1 MVMLVTL
8 WLAIIFGNAAA
19 QTPTFVVERVE
30 VHAQFDSSYVLA
42 LANAILPPNKAVS
55 QSDVD
60 CLLNELRGSGLFE
73 KIETKWTRKDAGV
86 VRLSL
91 YCTSKTRRNLFT
103 ISKFSLTSL
112 TDVDETQFLK
122 RMAEKGVFIGTQL
135 TQFTYD
141 ELNDIIDDS
150 IQKSVGPDLASK
162 YTGSAWV
169 QFRNEGSGGVEVQ
182 IFPEQPKCL
191 NPARRDSRN

>member
-1 MVMLVTL
+1 MLVTL

-103 ISKFSLTSL
+103 ISKFSLISL
-112 TDVDETQFLK
+112 TDVDEKQFLE
-122 RMAEKGVFIGTQL
+122 RMAEKGVFPGAQLTQL
-135 TQFTYD
+135 TYD
-141 ELNDIIDDS
+141 DLND
-150 IQKSVGPDLASK
+150 
-162 YTGSAWV
+162 
-169 QFRNEGSGGVEVQ
+169 
-182 IFPEQPKCL
+182 
-191 NPARRDSRN
+191 

>member
-1 MVMLVTL
+1 MLVAL
-8 WLAIIFGNAAA
+8 CLAIIFGNAAS
-19 QTPTFVVERVE
+19 QTSDFVVERVE
-30 VHAQFDSSYVLA
+30 VHAQIDSSYVLA
-42 LANAILPPNKAVS
+42 IANAILPPNKAVS

-73 KIETKWTRKDAGV
+73 KIETKWIRNDGGG

-91 YCTSKTRRNLFT
+91 YCTSKSRRNLFT
-103 ISKFSLTSL
+103 ISKFSLISL
-112 TDVDETQFLK
+112 TDVDENRFLK

-141 ELNDIIDDS
+141 ELNDLIDDS
-150 IQKSVGPDLASK
+150 IKKSVGPVLATK

-169 QFRNEGSGGVEVQ
+169 QFRNEGSGGVE
-182 IFPEQPKCL
+182 
-191 NPARRDSRN
+191 

>member
-1 MVMLVTL
+1 MLMTL

-19 QTPTFVVERVE
+19 QIPTFVVERVE

-42 LANAILPPNKAVS
+42 LANAILPPNRAVS

-73 KIETKWTRKDAGV
+73 KIETKWIRKDGGI

-91 YCTSKTRRNLFT
+91 HCTSKSRRNLFT
-103 ISKFSLTSL
+103 ISKFSLISL
-112 TDVDETQFLK
+112 KDVDESQFLK

-141 ELNDIIDDS
+141 ELNDSIDDS

-169 QFRNEGSGGVEVQ
+169 QFRNEGRAGVEVQ
-182 IFPEQPKCL
+182 IFPERPICHLLADAKV
-191 NPARRDSRN
+191 RT

>member
-1 MVMLVTL
+1 MLVTL
-8 WLAIIFGNAAA
+8 WLAIIFGHAAA
-19 QTPTFVVERVE
+19 QSPTFVVERVE

-103 ISKFSLTSL
+103 ISKFSLISL
-112 TDVDETQFLK
+112 TDVDQTQFLK

-141 ELNDIIDDS
+141 ELNDLIDDS
-150 IQKSVGPDLASK
+150 IHKSVGPDLASK

-169 QFRNEGSGGVEVQ
+169 QFRNEGSGSVEVQ
-182 IFPEQPKCL
+182 IFPERPKCL
-191 NPARRDSRN
+191 NPVRRDSTN